1 MLMNSGCCICSSMHY
16 EWSINLYIYVTY
28 YITGGDCE
36 CLCTV
41 VAAYAHQC
49 TMSGVSIYL
58 YMLHIIL
65 QEVTVSAYVQWLL
78 HMPINVL

>member
-1 MLMNSGCCICSSMHY
+1 MSGV
-16 EWSINLYIYVTY
+16 SIYIYVTY

-49 TMSGVSIYL
+49 AMSGVTIYICYIL
-58 YMLHIIL
+58 Y
-65 QEVTVSAYVQWLL
+65 YRR
-78 HMPINVL
+78 